1 YYDPAGGCY
10 VSPDP
15 IGVLGGESNYG
26 YVHNPVCW
34 VDPFGLAG
42 CDLLFGQKRISDTFR
57 NVGSDAPDYIRG
69 RSIYDVAGD
78 LKSGVLHIDQLPV
91 SYFIH
96 PQTGQR
102 IAESNR
108 TLAAISAAGM
118 KPTILKEVPV
128 TETLLNRLKEIPL
141 RQRGEIFSMPGSSI
155 PITPG
160 PNNNTILDI
169 IRLVK

>member
-1 YYDPAGGCY
+1 M
-10 VSPDP
+10 
-15 IGVLGGESNYG
+15 
-26 YVHNPVCW
+26 
-34 VDPFGLAG
+34 
-42 CDLLFGQKRISDTFR
+42 
-57 NVGSDAPDYIRG
+57 
-69 RSIYDVAGD
+69 
-78 LKSGVLHIDQLPV
+78 HIDKLPV

-102 IAESNR
+102 IAENNR

-128 TETLLNRLKEIPL
+128 TETFLNRLKEIPL
-141 RQRGEIFSMPGSSI
+141 RQRGEVFSMPGSSI

-160 PNNNTILDI
+160 PNNTILDV

>member
-1 YYDPAGGCY
+1 YI
-10 VSPDP
+10 SPDP

-26 YVHNPVCW
+26 YVQNPVCW
-34 VDPFGLAG
+34 VDPLGLAG

-78 LKSGVLHIDQLPV
+78 LKSGALHTDQLPV

-141 RQRGEIFSMPGSSI
+141 RQRGEVFSMPGSSI